1 MTIAIHDLGGWV
13 FGLLAISSIKALI
26 LALPAWVALRL
37 LRPIR
42 PALEHGVWTA
52 VLAGMLLLSLT
63 GLRGLLPE
71 AAQSMLQTEVVRLDA
86 LAAVAGGSAT
96 RAVASMQGS
105 WQSWVGLAYLLVLCV
120 FAGRLVLGR
129 RRATRL
135 VAQASEITDAEARGA
150 LNALIAANRL
160 TKRVTLL
167 VSSAIDTP
175 VTFGFR
181 RAVVVLPEAWREW
194 PTGKLRGVL
203 AHELSHLIRRDVWTA
218 VVAAVNCTVFW
229 FHPMSWWLRMRL
241 TSLAELACDDRSV
254 LLTKD
259 REGYAETLLSI
270 ASRSR
275 KREEPPL
282 WPAPAMARTS
292 RVAGRIERILSIA
305 TLDSGLLGRPAL
317 SCVSAAM
324 VAWLL
329 VVGSVSPAWAQQGIT
344 LSGTVEDASGDR
356 IPQAM
361 VFVSDVENPQ
371 SREVT
376 TARRDGTYSLSGL
389 WAGRQY
395 KIEAHSPG
403 FVAFHDIVAVTGD
416 QRFDIALEIGGV
428 TERLNGP

>member
-1 MTIAIHDLGGWV
+1 MTIAIYDLGGWV
-13 FGLLAISSIKALI
+13 FGLLAISSVKALV

-52 VLAGMLLLSLT
+52 VLAGMLLLPLT
-63 GLRGLLPE
+63 GLKGLLPE
-71 AAQSMLQTEVVRLDA
+71 PAQSMLQTEVVRLDA
-86 LAAVAGGSAT
+86 LAAVAGGSGTA
-96 RAVASMQGS
+96 AASMQGPL
-105 WQSWVGLAYLLVLCV
+105 QSCVGLAYLLVLCV
-120 FAGRLVLGR
+120 FVGRLALGR
-129 RRATRL
+129 LRATRL
-135 VAQASEITDAEARGA
+135 VAKASEITDAEARGT
-150 LNALIAANRL
+150 LNALIASNRL
-160 TKRVTLL
+160 TKKVTLL
-167 VSSAIDTP
+167 TSSAIHTP
-175 VTFGFR
+175 VTFGCR
-181 RAVVVLPEAWREW
+181 RAVVVLPDAWGEW
-194 PTGKLRGVL
+194 STGKLRGVL
-203 AHELSHLIRRDVWTA
+203 AHELSHLARRDAWIA
-218 VVAAVNCTVFW
+218 VAAALNCTLFW
-229 FHPMSWWLRMRL
+229 FHPMSWWLRTRL

-275 KREEPPL
+275 KREEAPF
-282 WPAPAMARTS
+282 WPVPAMARTS

-317 SCVSAAM
+317 TCVSAAM

-329 VVGSVSPAWAQQGIT
+329 VVGFVSPAWAQQGIT
-344 LSGTVEDASGDR
+344 LSGTVQDASGAR

-403 FVAFHDIVAVTGD
+403 FVAFHDIVSVYRRSKFRHRTRDRRRDGEA
-416 QRFDIALEIGGV
+416 
-428 TERLNGP
+428 